1 MTSASKNG
9 FYSVGYHYVRPKVDL
24 FPRLI
29 GVSLDDFKTQINYF
43 EENFQIINLKNVQDF
58 YQKNF
63 KMENGMLIT
72 FDDGLSDHFDAA
84 KFLSDEKISGVF
96 FINSCILSDNL
107 PPNPTIIHYAIAKH
121 GLESFLKEYDQILK
135 ELHIRDTSSN
145 ISFIRGES
153 DIFTTIDK
161 IKNLFKYK
169 FDSNIARKILIELYE
184 RLLLNNDHEI
194 LSKMHLTKSQMKEM
208 LEMGHSI
215 GTHTHT
221 HVSISNHEDTKF
233 IEHEFNFPKQIFE
246 KTFNSNVVSFSYP
259 FGDPNDCFSLKQLQ
273 NYHNNYEFIFTVEH
287 KFNTIKTPKYDLGR
301 YEISK
306 HDTMDS
312 LDNSFNLM

>member
-9 FYSVGYHYVRPKVDL
+9 FYSVDYHYVRPKVDL

-72 FDDGLSDHFDAA
+72 FDDGLSDHFDVA

-135 ELHIRDTSSN
+135 ELHIRDTPSK
-145 ISFIRGES
+145 ISFIRGKS

-194 LSKMHLTKSQMKEM
+194 LSKMHLP
-208 LEMGHSI
+208 LLILLCSI
-215 GTHTHT
+215 VMDLLLLHT
-221 HVSISNHEDTKF
+221 
-233 IEHEFNFPKQIFE
+233 
-246 KTFNSNVVSFSYP
+246 
-259 FGDPNDCFSLKQLQ
+259 
-273 NYHNNYEFIFTVEH
+273 
-287 KFNTIKTPKYDLGR
+287 
-301 YEISK
+301 
-306 HDTMDS
+306 
-312 LDNSFNLM
+312 LD